1 MASDGETVK
10 VIVRCRPMNSR
21 EKDLK
26 CNTVIAMEG
35 KRGQCSIRN
44 PDDKKAPPKMFT
56 FDGAYFVD
64 STTENIY
71 NEIAYPL
78 VEGVTE
84 GYNGTIFAYGQ
95 TGCGK
100 SFTMQGITDPA
111 SQRGVIPRAF
121 DHIFE
126 TVSVAES
133 TKFLL
138 HASYCEI
145 YNEEIRDLL
154 GKDAKQKLD
163 LKEHPEKGVYVNGLT
178 MHPVHNVHDCEKI
191 MQKGWSNR
199 AVGATLMNADSS
211 RSHSIFTINI
221 EMVTEDEAGEEHIR
235 AGKLNLVDLAGS
247 ERQAKTGA
255 TGDRLK
261 EATKINLS
269 LSALGNVISAL
280 VDGKSKHI
288 PYRDSKLTR
297 LLQDSLGGNTK
308 TLMVACLSPADN
320 NYDETLSTLRYANR
334 AKNIQNKPKINED
347 PKDALLR
354 QYQEEI
360 EKLKAMLMGQIPLPE
375 GGLGNI
381 DASKMQ
387 KPKKDSESSTREE
400 LEEEKQRLREEYDA
414 RLEGMKEEFEREKS
428 DKKKIQQDML
438 KLRAF
443 YDTKLS
449 SVDGQIAV
457 LPPTSAVLGEVEWQ
471 DENGQML
478 KLDEDVFSSGT
489 EPQPGQKVVTQSNQK
504 VVTQSGQKVVTQ
516 DGKTAVVASAQSGQ
530 QVETSDGKVVVLP
543 PGSQVVT
550 DTESGQQQIIT
561 PDGSVVVAAS
571 GQTVSVQPPKPAIK
585 TTADGK
591 VIVIDSDGQEVV
603 QQPGIPVVMQDG
615 RTVMVDPK
623 TGRQVVKQT
632 VVVVTPN
639 NQMVNEDGNLVNE
652 KGQLINPQGQVVD
665 AYGRVLTEEEL
676 AQANAVAGETK
687 VIIKTVTNTEYIKT
701 TEFVEVEKSAGPESV
716 SGVSLPEGPVVQGKQ
731 AVKADGTPADQEYEE
746 GTAIIMGG
754 APVLEHEG
762 PIAPNS
768 SPTQSNMQDQM
779 KLHQEEA
786 YRRLQELEK
795 QMVGGEKKDDT
806 VAKERRRK
814 RKLFAD
820 ERKQKLAEAIAN
832 MDDDFILLQIYDETQ
847 DEVRDKDLEV
857 RKIEAKNESLQREI
871 IDLQSEFQFER
882 IDYLDTIRKQEKD
895 LALLQALLDK
905 VHPCLR
911 RDCNYANM
919 DRIRRECKWD
929 EDEGKWILPR
939 MSINNTAL
947 PVAENGFSSA
957 PKMNHSE
964 AVMPAGRPGEGR
976 NRSRL
981 SNGDVQASM
990 YDNEEDRFKDK
1001 IMRKDDNSH
1010 NYFQG
1015 KRASQLLQSNDPI
1028 NRFNINEVKTAYS
1041 LKSPRGS
1048 MTNGHKTDDP
1058 MSKGLRA
1065 AAVHGQL
1072 LQEDT
1077 MVRKP
1082 TRLDA
1087 LPSVNS
1093 KKGKKKKNSLDP
1105 L

>member
-26 CNTVIAMEG
+26 CNTVIGMEG

-414 RLEGMKEEFEREKS
+414 KLEGMKEEFEREKS

-516 DGKTAVVASAQSGQ
+516 DGKTAVVASAQAGQ

-731 AVKADGTPADQEYEE
+731 AVKADGTPGDQEYEE

>member
-10 VIVRCRPMNSR
+10 VIVRCRPMNTR

-26 CNTVIAMEG
+26 CTTVINMDG
-35 KRGQCSIRN
+35 KRGQCAIRN

-56 FDGAYFVD
+56 FDGSYFVD

-111 SQRGVIPRAF
+111 TQRGIIPRAF

-126 TVSVAES
+126 TVSVADS

-163 LKEHPEKGVYVNGLT
+163 LKEHPEKGVYVNGLS
-178 MHPVHNVHDCEKI
+178 MHPVHNVMDCEKI
-191 MQKGWSNR
+191 MSKGWSNR

-320 NYDETLSTLRYANR
+320 NYDESLSTLRYANR

-360 EKLKAMLMGQIPLPE
+360 EKLKAMLMGQIPVPE
-375 GGLGNI
+375 GGLGNL
-381 DASKMQ
+381 DAAKIQ
-387 KPKKDSESSTREE
+387 RTKKDSESSTREE
-400 LEEEKQRLREEYDA
+400 LEEEKKRIREEYDSK
-414 RLEGMKEEFEREKS
+414 LEGLKAEYEQEITN
-428 DKKKIQQDML
+428 KKKIQQDML

-443 YDTKLS
+443 YDTQLS
-449 SVDGQIAV
+449 SVDGQIAG
-457 LPPTSAVLGEVEWQ
+457 LPPTAAVLGEIEWQ

-478 KLDEDVFSSGT
+478 KLDEDVFPGGV
-489 EPQPGQKVVTQSNQK
+489 EPKPGQQ
-504 VVTQSGQKVVTQ
+504 VVTQ
-516 DGKTAVVASAQSGQ
+516 DGKTTVASAQSGQ
-530 QVETSDGKVVVLP
+530 EVVTSDGKVVVLP

-550 DTESGQQQIIT
+550 ETESGQQQIVT
-561 PDGSVVVAAS
+561 PDGTVVVAAS
-571 GQTVSVQPPKPAIK
+571 GHPVAVQPTKPPVK
-585 TTADGK
+585 TTSDGK

-615 RTVMVDPK
+615 RTVMIDSK

-632 VVVVTPN
+632 VVVVNQN
-639 NQMVNEDGNLVNE
+639 NQMINEDGNLVNE
-652 KGQLINPQGQVVD
+652 KGQLINPEGQVVD
-665 AYGRVLTEEEL
+665 ANGRVLTSEEL

-701 TEFVEVEKSAGPESV
+701 TEFVEVEKTREPDSV
-716 SGVSLPEGPVVQGKQ
+716 TGANLPEGPVVAGKQ
-731 AVKADGTPADQEYEE
+731 VTKPDGTVDQEYEE
-746 GTAIIMGG
+746 GTAIMMGG

-762 PIAPNS
+762 PMAPNS

-795 QMVGGEKKDDT
+795 QMVGGEKKDDNVT
-806 VAKERRRK
+806 KERRRK

-857 RKIEAKNESLQREI
+857 RKIHAKNESLQRDI
-871 IDLQSEFQFER
+871 IDIQSEFQFER
-882 IDYLDTIRKQEKD
+882 IDYLDTIRKQERE
-895 LALLQALLDK
+895 LALMQALLDK
-905 VHPCLR
+905 IHPCLR
-911 RDCNYANM
+911 RDCNYANI

-929 EDEGKWILPR
+929 DDEGRWFLPR

-947 PVAENGFSSA
+947 PVADTEMRTGFER
-957 PKMNHSE
+957 NE
-964 AVMPAGRPGEGR
+964 GVMPGGRPVEGR
-976 NRSRL
+976 SRPRM
-981 SNGDVQASM
+981 SNGDIQASI
-990 YDNEEDRFKDK
+990 YDNEEDRFRDK
-1001 IMRKDDNSH
+1001 IMRKEDHSH

-1015 KRASQLLQSNDPI
+1015 KRASQLLQTNEPI
-1028 NRFNINEVKTAYS
+1028 NRFNINEVKDTYS

-1048 MTNGHKTDDP
+1048 MTNGHMNDDP
-1058 MSKGLRA
+1058 MSSGLRA

-1087 LPSVNS
+1087 LPSVNT
-1093 KKGKKKKNSLDP
+1093 KKGRKKKNALDP

>member
-1 MASDGETVK
+1 MSSDGETVK
-10 VIVRCRPMNSR
+10 VIVRCRPMNTR

-26 CNTVIAMEG
+26 CTTVVAMEG

-111 SQRGVIPRAF
+111 SQRGIIPRAF

-163 LKEHPEKGVYVNGLT
+163 LKEHPEKGVYVNGLS
-178 MHPVHNVHDCEKI
+178 MHPVHNVHDCEKV
-191 MQKGWSNR
+191 MSKGWSNR

-375 GGLGNI
+375 GGLGNV
-381 DASKMQ
+381 DASKPQ
-387 KPKKDSESSTREE
+387 RPKKDSESSTREE
-400 LEEEKQRLREEYDA
+400 LEEEKKRLREEYDS
-414 RLEGMKEEFEREKS
+414 RLEGMKAEFEREKS

-457 LPPTSAVLGEVEWQ
+457 LPPTAAVLGEVEWQ

-478 KLDEDVFSSGT
+478 KLDEDVFSNGM
-489 EPQPGQKVVTQSNQK
+489 EPQPGQQVVTK
-504 VVTQSGQKVVTQ
+504 
-516 DGKTAVVASAQSGQ
+516 DGKTAVVAPAQAGQ
-530 QVETSDGKVVVLP
+530 EVVTSDGKVVVLP

-550 DTESGQQQIIT
+550 EPQSGQQQIVT

-571 GQTVSVQPPKPAIK
+571 GQKVAVQPSKPPIK

-603 QQPGIPVVMQDG
+603 QQPGIPIVMQDG
-615 RTVMVDPK
+615 RTVMIDPK
-623 TGRQVVKQT
+623 TGKQVVKQT
-632 VVVVTPN
+632 VVVVTQD
-639 NQMVNEDGNLVNE
+639 NQLINEDGNLVNE
-652 KGQLINPQGQVVD
+652 KGQLINPEGQVVD
-665 AYGRVLTEEEL
+665 PSGRVLTEAEL
-676 AQANAVAGETK
+676 AQAQAVAGETK

-701 TEFVEVEKSAGPESV
+701 TEFVEVDKTGPDSV
-716 SGVSLPEGPVVQGKQ
+716 SGSDLPEGPVVAGKQ
-731 AVKADGTPADQEYEE
+731 SLKADGTEEEEYEE
-746 GTAIIMGG
+746 GTAIMMGG

-768 SPTQSNMQDQM
+768 SPTQSSMQDQM

-795 QMVGGEKKDDT
+795 QMVGGEKKDDKVT
-806 VAKERRRK
+806 KERRRK

-882 IDYLDTIRKQEKD
+882 IDYLDTIRKQERD
-895 LALLQALLDK
+895 IALLQALLDK

-919 DRIRRECKWD
+919 DKVRRECKWD
-929 EDEGKWILPR
+929 EEEGKWILPR

-947 PVAENGFSSA
+947 PVAENGFNST
-957 PKMNHSE
+957 PKMNHNE
-964 AVMPAGRPGEGR
+964 AVMPGSRPGEGR
-976 NRSRL
+976 NRSRM
-981 SNGDVQASM
+981 SNGDIQPSM
-990 YDNEEDRFKDK
+990 YDNDEDRFRDK
-1001 IMRKDDNSH
+1001 IMRKDDNSY

-1015 KRASQLLQSNDPI
+1015 KRASQLLQSNDPV

-1048 MTNGHKTDDP
+1048 MTNGHMSEDP

-1072 LQEDT
+1072 MQEDT

-1087 LPSVNS
+1087 LPSVNT
-1093 KKGKKKKNSLDP
+1093 KKGKKKKNALDP

>member
-26 CNTVIAMEG
+26 CNTVIGMEG

-414 RLEGMKEEFEREKS
+414 KLEGMKEEFEREKS

-457 LPPTSAVLGEVEWQ
+457 LPPTSAVL
-471 DENGQML
+471 

-489 EPQPGQKVVTQSNQK
+489 
-504 VVTQSGQKVVTQ
+504 
-516 DGKTAVVASAQSGQ
+516 AQAGQ

-652 KGQLINPQGQVVD
+652 KGQLINSQGQVVD

-716 SGVSLPEGPVVQGKQ
+716 SGVNLPEGPVQGKQ

-947 PVAENGFSSA
+947 PVAE
-957 PKMNHSE
+957 